1 MKQCKPPRCS
11 ALIDIAEQVVAD
23 KKSLIMRARYEALAA
38 TGKGAV
44 KKAIEKKQKKRNQK
58 EKRSRPFGR
67 GQMKEDTSNV
77 ESKKRRL
84 ASGSYIESGKR
95 RRMG

>member
-1 MKQCKPPRCS
+1 MT
-11 ALIDIAEQVVAD
+11 AD
-23 KKSLIMRARYEALAA
+23 KKSLLMRARYEALVA

-44 KKAIEKKQKKRNQK
+44 KKAIEKKQKKLGQK

-67 GQMKEDTSNV
+67 GQARDDTGNA

-84 ASGSYIESGKR
+84 ASGSHTEPGKR
-95 RRMG
+95 RRVG